1 MGVNARSFACKDTN
15 AINDTESLARSGVRL
30 RLEGLLREG
39 GRGWGDKRRNGDG
52 GAHKRGDKRC
62 SRCTRRQ
69 PRVSIL
75 SPPPPPPPPPPDSC
89 STPARGG
96 RGWKGRLRF
105 VESRHEEQWSTQY
118 LAAWRTEARQKPER
132 HRGQHALS
140 VEEQYEEGQPLFGRL
155 LNKTRS
161 HLWFDDVLLS
171 LVNKSNMLFESRDLA
186 KECVAQRFTRR
197 CLLSFVRRHTSKV
210 QRP

>member
-1 MGVNARSFACKDTN
+1 MEISAAADAPGASPVYQYC
-15 AINDTESLARSGVRL
+15 LRL
-30 RLEGLLREG
+30 RLRLHLRLLRIRAVHL
-39 GRGWGDKRRNGDG
+39 RG
-52 GAHKRGDKRC
+52 
-62 SRCTRRQ
+62 
-69 PRVSIL
+69 
-75 SPPPPPPPPPPDSC
+75 
-89 STPARGG
+89 GG

-118 LAAWRTEARQKPER
+118 LAAWRTKARQKPEG
-132 HRGQHALS
+132 HRGQHELS

-161 HLWFDDVLLS
+161 HLWFADVLLS